1 MSEKKMAGN
10 EVGSIPGTGNRLL
23 QRRGTQK
30 KMAFFRERERRPI
43 SLGKTNRGKS
53 LEVRLL
59 MVLNAY
65 L

>member
-30 KMAFFRERERRPI
+30 KMAFFREREETYIP
-43 SLGKTNRGKS
+43 G
-53 LEVRLL
+53 
-59 MVLNAY
+59 
-65 L
+65 